1 MTIFYDNFF
10 TDGTIFLIDT
20 QREHSTETHDNVEL
34 GMKESGIKTAYIII
48 MLIIPNL
55 NALIQNQ
62 IFLFIKI
69 TAQRPTSPKFSKY

>member
-1 MTIFYDNFF
+1 
-10 TDGTIFLIDT
+10 
-20 QREHSTETHDNVEL
+20 
-34 GMKESGIKTAYIII
+34 MKESGIKTAYIII